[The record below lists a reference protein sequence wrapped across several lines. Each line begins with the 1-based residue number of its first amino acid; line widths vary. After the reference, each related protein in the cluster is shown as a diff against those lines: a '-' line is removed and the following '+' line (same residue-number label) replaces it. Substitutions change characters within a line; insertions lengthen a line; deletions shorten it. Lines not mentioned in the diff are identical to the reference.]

1 MKYLI
6 VGLGNPGL
14 TYEETRHN
22 IGFKVLEALAKE
34 LSSSF
39 STQKLADVAEIRI
52 KGRTLVLAKPS
63 TFMNL
68 SGKAVNYW
76 MQQHKIPLENLM
88 VITDDIALPFG
99 KLRMKGKGSDGGHNG
114 LKSIQATLNTNEYAR
129 LRFGVGSDFNKGRQV
144 DYVLGEW
151 SDEERETLA
160 ERIATAT
167 EFIKG
172 FATVGLELTMTNW
185 NGK

>member
-6 VGLGNPGL
+6 IGLGNPGYK
-14 TYEETRHN
+14 YEETRHN
-22 IGFKVLEALAKE
+22 IGFKVVEAFAKE
-34 LSSSF
+34 CDASF
-39 STQKLADVAEIRI
+39 EVKKLGEIAQAKY
-52 KGRTLVLAKPS
+52 KGRQILLLKPN

-76 MQQHKIPLENLM
+76 MQTEKIPIENIL
-88 VITDDIALPFG
+88 VITDDLALPFG
-99 KLRMKGKGSDGGHNG
+99 KLRMKGKGSSGGHNG
-114 LKSIQATLNTNEYAR
+114 LKDIQAVLNSTEYAR
-129 LRFGVGSDFNKGRQV
+129 LRFGVGDEFKPGQQV

-151 SDEERETLA
+151 NPHEKATLEER
-160 ERIATAT
+160 IKIAT

-172 FATVGLELTMTNW
+172 FSTIGIGLTMTNW